1 MGLEIKT
8 NEINEVVVV
17 RLIGYLDSNS
27 APAAESEINSWLEK
41 GTRKLVIN
49 LEETKYVSSAGLR
62 IFLSTVKKMTASG
75 GVVKL
80 CSVNGVVQEVL
91 EISRLS
97 TILEVKETE
106 EQALSTM

>member
-1 MGLEIKT
+1 MSLEIKT

-17 RLIGYLDSNS
+17 RLIGYLDSNTAS
-27 APAAESEINSWLEK
+27 TAESEINSWLEK

-62 IFLSTVKKMTASG
+62 IFVVTAKKMTANG

-80 CSVNGVVQEVL
+80 CSVNGVVQEIL
-91 EISRLS
+91 EISGLS
-97 TILEVKETE
+97 TILDVKETE

>member
-1 MGLEIKT
+1 MSLEIKT

-17 RLIGYLDSNS
+17 NLIGYLDANTS
-27 APAAESEINSWLEK
+27 PIAESEINSWLEK

-62 IFLSTVKKMTASG
+62 IIITTAKTMKASG
-75 GVVKL
+75 GLLKL
-80 CSVNGVVQEVL
+80 CSVNEVVQEIL
-91 EISRLS
+91 DISGLS
-97 TILEVKETE
+97 TILDVKETE